1 MIMPD
6 DNFYGP
12 PPGSWCVSLSLQE
25 SSPPTWFDGQL
36 SLPNSDQPLRLRHR
50 RMLEGSRN
58 DIPATQIVVSMDDSP
73 DFATLQYSCVL
84 PLLLV
89 VRVE

>member
-1 MIMPD
+1 MIIPD
-6 DNFYGP
+6 DKWYGP

-36 SLPNSDQPLRLRHR
+36 SLPNSNQPLRLRSKQV
-50 RMLEGSRN
+50 LEGPRN
-58 DIPATQIVVSMDDSP
+58 GVPASQIVVPMDDSP

-84 PLLLV
+84 PLPFAK
-89 VRVE
+89 

>member
-6 DNFYGP
+6 DSWDGP

-36 SLPNSDQPLRLRHR
+36 SLPNSDRPLRLQSKQ
-50 RMLEGSRN
+50 MLEGPRN
-58 DIPATQIVVSMDDSP
+58 DIPATQIVVPMDDSP
-73 DFATLQYSCVL
+73 DFGTLQYSYVL

-89 VRVE
+89 RVK

>member
-1 MIMPD
+1 MIMDD
-6 DNFYGP
+6 DNCHDP

-36 SLPNSDQPLRLRHR
+36 SLPNSDQPLRLRPR
-50 RMLEGSRN
+50 QMLEGPRS

-73 DFATLQYSCVL
+73 DFATLQYSCVH
-84 PLLLV
+84 PLLFV
-89 VRVE
+89 VRVD